1 MLFRIL
7 RFVFF
12 VSICLFPSN
21 VLAVQ
26 EHGGAEGLLSHELA
40 HLFFAFSVTYLF
52 VKISLSKEKK
62 KSPYRELR
70 MASLFF
76 IIWNVI
82 TFVTHISREYMD
94 KSQFQGLYLR
104 VDNMASILWYTGS
117 IVEHIFIVLACWYFL
132 KALYRIKDVT
142 GEPVDLPVNRKEL

>member
-1 MLFRIL
+1 MLSVAL
-7 RFVFF
+7 RLTFI
-12 VSICLFPSN
+12 VSLCLSPSN

-40 HLFFAFSVTYLF
+40 HLFFTFSVTYLF
-52 VKISLSKEKK
+52 IKISLSKEKK
-62 KSPYRELR
+62 KSPYHELR

-82 TFVTHISREYMD
+82 TFVTHILREYMD
-94 KSQFQGLYLR
+94 KSQFQGFYLR
-104 VDNMASILWYTGS
+104 VDNMASIWWYTGS

-142 GEPVDLPVNRKEL
+142 EYTIDITENRGK